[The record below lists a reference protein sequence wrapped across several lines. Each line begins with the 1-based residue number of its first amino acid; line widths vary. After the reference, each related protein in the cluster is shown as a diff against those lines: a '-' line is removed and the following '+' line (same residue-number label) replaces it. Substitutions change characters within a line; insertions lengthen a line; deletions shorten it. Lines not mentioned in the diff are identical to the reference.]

1 MKLETYGLHEYGT
14 LILGISVLLSN
25 IGARYIFEDLN
36 ERYQRRHKIL
46 SHPLMKYIYVFAIGL
61 GGSRNIKLAAII
73 TLLYAIFINMTDEPA
88 INQKTSPPSTATAN
102 KK

>member
-1 MKLETYGLHEYGT
+1 MTLETSGLHEYGT

-36 ERYQRRHKIL
+36 ERYKRRHQIL
-46 SHPLMKYIYVFAIGL
+46 SHPVMKYIYVFAIGL

-73 TLLYAIFINMTDEPA
+73 TLLYAVFINMTDEPA
-88 INQKTSPPSTATAN
+88 NNLQHSPASTATAN